1 MGIQRDIAQ
10 TIVEKDGDYILALKE
25 HQGSLLEMAQYVA
38 KMELASTKQEKF
50 VAQNRYKDHGRIEK
64 RECVSV
70 IKCVSS
76 K

>member
-38 KMELASTKQEKF
+38 KWSLPALSRRSLWRRTVTQ
-50 VAQNRYKDHGRIEK
+50 RRWK
-64 RECVSV
+64 RVTDG
-70 IKCVSS
+70 
-76 K
+76 